1 MSSMIGTLFLLTWG
15 PITEKF
21 KIFYGIFQIGIHQVQ
36 VLQASQASGGST
48 QFPMEYS
55 LCLPG

>member
-1 MSSMIGTLFLLTWG
+1 MSSLIGTLFLLTLG
-15 PITEKF
+15 PIMEKC

-48 QFPMEYS
+48 QFLGEAN
-55 LCLPG
+55 